1 MVLIFIFL
9 VFILADYKVLKAFF
23 EKEKDRNISFT
34 NSQYESYINSDS
46 ENKISEEFIKE
57 VLEDMINNA
66 DPDKVESSEIEE
78 NEIDVSDNT
87 YDNF

>member
-1 MVLIFIFL
+1 MILIFIFL

-23 EKEKDRNISFT
+23 EKEKDRNIAFT
-34 NSQYESYINSDS
+34 NSQYESYMNSDS

-57 VLEDMINNA
+57 VLEDMINNVN
-66 DPDKVESSEIEE
+66 PDEVESSEIEE
-78 NEIDVSDNT
+78 NEIDVADNT